1 MGAHVD
7 EAVRTTMWVSGLVMW
22 DQPLTTVV
30 GASSTPSQARTA
42 LTGAQLSSYLSLVPI
57 ISTFMIV
64 FVMLVTVLVV
74 ALLVTTMLVQTRRE
88 LGIKKAVGFTNRE
101 LSVQTRWTYLPAIGI
116 GAAAGAVA
124 GAFALSP
131 LLQVLLG
138 QIGVVKVGVAASWVM
153 TAGIALLVVA
163 IGVAVL
169 WASSLRIGRVS
180 AYALVT
186 E

>member
-1 MGAHVD
+1 MGSAVD
-7 EAVRTTMWVSGLVMW
+7 HRRRREQHAKPGEDGVDGV
-22 DQPLTTVV
+22 
-30 GASSTPSQARTA
+30 
-42 LTGAQLSSYLSLVPI
+42 QLSSYLSLVPI

-74 ALLVTTMLVQTRRE
+74 ALLVTTMLVQSRRE

-101 LSVQTRWTYLPAIGI
+101 LSAQTRWTYLPAIGI
-116 GAAAGAVA
+116 GAKAGAVA

-169 WASSLRIGRVS
+169 WASSLRVGRVS